1 MHYYDK
7 MNINKLTLW
16 KDNARYSKTLESE
29 EECLEELFGNKNMNK
44 KQKVLLNDIFLET
57 DVIENL
63 IVYKE
68 EINENEFQYIVLD
81 GNRRL
86 SLFKIN
92 NYPELIKKYDLD
104 IVKLNH
110 LKNTIKSI
118 DCKIYDDLRQAYKHV
133 ELRHL
138 DEQNGKGTVKWASE
152 NKDRM
157 KEIQGKEVNSIGFNI
172 LKFYEVT
179 TKPEFQN
186 VKRQIKDKSTL
197 DRIFGYKDT
206 YNGIFGLNN
215 KNEYDLYNYDHQ
227 KKINELLEKFYDVG
241 GKVTSVYTAK
251 QSRELFS
258 DVTCLPKNDNQI
270 SLDDLNI
277 DINDFKIKEDA
288 VAKVNLTENIDKNKN
303 HNRYTIKDANLFNW
317 TCKGIKSQ
325 NSLLNYY
332 LKKFININQT
342 LSNDK
347 DLIMDLAPYF
357 YRLLLDIS
365 IRDITNFIFRG
376 NADSI
381 LVRDFPKEV
390 FNTTTQGVSCVN
402 TNKISS
408 IISICDNLR
417 KNEHKN
423 NFTTYKKEL
432 NKYGFTVKNTKSIDK
447 FVNDLNVVVHGSC
460 QTLPKQ
466 TLENYDAIT
475 LILIRLIYNFI
486 NLK

>member
-1 MHYYDK
+1 MHYYNK
-7 MNINKLTLW
+7 MDINKLTLW

-29 EECLEELFGNKNMNK
+29 EECLKELFGNKNMNK
-44 KQKVLLNDIFLET
+44 KQKVLLNDIYLET

-68 EINENEFQYIVLD
+68 ESNENEFQYIVLD

-86 SLFKIN
+86 SLFKIA

-104 IVKLNH
+104 AVKLNH
-110 LKNTIKSI
+110 LRDKIKSI
-118 DCKIYDDLRQAYKHV
+118 DCKVYDDLGQAYKHV

-157 KEIQGKEVNSIGFNI
+157 KEIQGKEVNSIGFKI
-172 LKFYEVT
+172 LKFYEST

-186 VKRQIKDKSTL
+186 VKKQIKDKSTL

-241 GKVTSVYTAK
+241 GKVGSVYTAK

-258 DVTCLPKNDNQI
+258 DVLSLPKNDNQI
-270 SLDDLNI
+270 SLEDLNM
-277 DINDFKIKEDA
+277 DVNDFKIKKD
-288 VAKVNLTENIDKNKN
+288 VIVKVNSNDNINKSKN
-303 HNRYTIKDANLFNW
+303 HNQYTIKDANLFNW
-317 TCKGIKSQ
+317 TNKGIKSQ

-332 LKKFININQT
+332 LKKLININQT
-342 LSNDK
+342 LSNDRS
-347 DLIMDLAPYF
+347 LVMDLAPYF
-357 YRLLLDIS
+357 YRLLLDIA
-365 IRDITNFIFRG
+365 IRDITDFIFKG

-381 LVRDFPKEV
+381 LVQDFPKKA
-390 FNTTTQGVSCVN
+390 FNTTTQEVSCVN
-402 TNKISS
+402 TNKINN
-408 IISICDNLR
+408 IISICDKLR
-417 KNEHKN
+417 KNEHKMV
-423 NFTTYKKEL
+423 FSAYKKEL
-432 NKYGFTVKNTKSIDK
+432 NKYGITVKNTKNIDK
-447 FVNDLNVVVHGSC
+447 FVNDLNIVVHGSS
-460 QTLPKQ
+460 QTLSKQ
-466 TLENYDAIT
+466 VLEKYDVIT
-475 LILIRLIYNFI
+475 LTLIQLIYNFI
-486 NLK
+486 NLD